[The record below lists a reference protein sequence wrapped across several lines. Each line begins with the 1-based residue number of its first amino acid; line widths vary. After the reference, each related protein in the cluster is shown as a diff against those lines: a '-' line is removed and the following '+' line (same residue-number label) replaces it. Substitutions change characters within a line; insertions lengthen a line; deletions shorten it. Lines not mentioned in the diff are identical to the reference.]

1 MLLDDN
7 RVSKFQ
13 RQIYDWLKELY
24 PSFKIELEKLIPS
37 TNQRIDIYIH
47 QLQLAIECDGSFHD
61 KPTFFFVKTVEQWN
75 DIISRDK
82 LKTNTLSKYGV
93 DLIRIPYNHR
103 LKSSKDLGIL
113 IDEFYASRDSFNFID
128 EDIFI
133 DTHKQKEK
141 EFLKEVNEYSKEKYQ
156 KFKESDDYKENKAQK
171 NQKLKELRQQEYQKN
186 KDTLKQRRQEQY
198 KKFKE
203 RQKDAMS

>member
-37 TNQRIDIYIH
+37 TDQRIDIYIH

-75 DIISRDK
+75 DIIARDK

-93 DLIRIPYNHR
+93 DLIRIPYNHK
-103 LKSSKDLGIL
+103 LKSSKDLGTL
-113 IDEFYASRDSFNFID
+113 IDEFYSSKSSFEFIN

-133 DTHKQKEK
+133 DTRKQKEK
-141 EFLKEVNEYSKEKYQ
+141 EFLKEINEYSKEKYQ
-156 KFKESDDYKENKAQK
+156 KFKESEDYKENKTKK
-171 NQKLKELRQQEYQKN
+171 NQKSKELRQKEYQKN
-186 KDTLKQRRQEQY
+186 KDILKQRRQEQY

-203 RQKDAMS
+203 RQKNEMS

>member
-37 TNQRIDIYIH
+37 TNQRIDIYVH

-61 KPTFFFVKTVEQWN
+61 KPTFFFVKTIEQWN

-82 LKTNTLSKYGV
+82 LKTNTLSKYDV
-93 DLIRIPYNHR
+93 DLIRIPYNHK
-103 LKSSKDLGIL
+103 LKSSTDLGIL
-113 IDEFYASRDSFNFID
+113 IDEFYSSKESFNFID
-128 EDIFI
+128 ESIFI
-133 DTHKQKEK
+133 DTRKQKEK
-141 EFLKEVNEYSKEKYQ
+141 EFLKQVNEYSKEKYQ
-156 KFKESDDYKENKAQK
+156 QFKESDDYKENKTQK

-186 KDTLKQRRQEQY
+186 KDILKQRRQEQY

-203 RQKDAMS
+203 KQKNEMS

>member
-37 TNQRIDIYIH
+37 TNQRIDIYVH
-47 QLQLAIECDGSFHD
+47 QLQLAIECDGSFHT
-61 KPTFFFVKTVEQWN
+61 KPTFFFVKTIEQWN

-82 LKTNTLSKYGV
+82 LKTNTLSKYDV
-93 DLIRIPYNHR
+93 DLIRIPYNHK
-103 LKSSKDLGIL
+103 LKSSTDLGIL
-113 IDEFYASRDSFNFID
+113 IDEFYSSKESFNFID
-128 EDIFI
+128 ESIFI
-133 DTHKQKEK
+133 DTRKQKEN
-141 EFLKEVNEYSKEKYQ
+141 EFLKQVNEYSKEKYQ
-156 KFKESDDYKENKAQK
+156 QFKESNDYKENKTQK

-186 KDTLKQRRQEQY
+186 KDILKQRRQEQY
-198 KKFKE
+198 QKFKE
-203 RQKDAMS
+203 RFKK

>member
-37 TNQRIDIYIH
+37 TNQRIDIYVH

-61 KPTFFFVKTVEQWN
+61 KPTFFFVKTIEQWN

-82 LKTNTLSKYGV
+82 LKTNTLSKYDV
-93 DLIRIPYNHR
+93 DLIRIPYNHK
-103 LKSSKDLGIL
+103 LKSSTDLGIL
-113 IDEFYASRDSFNFID
+113 IDEFYSSKESFNFID
-128 EDIFI
+128 ESIFI
-133 DTHKQKEK
+133 DTRKQKEN
-141 EFLKEVNEYSKEKYQ
+141 EFLKQVNEYSKEKYQ
-156 KFKESDDYKENKAQK
+156 QFKESNDYKENKTQK

-186 KDTLKQRRQEQY
+186 KDILKQRRQEQY
-198 KKFKE
+198 QKFKE
-203 RQKDAMS
+203 KQKNEMS

>member
-61 KPTFFFVKTVEQWN
+61 KPTFFFVKTIEQWN
-75 DIISRDK
+75 DIIVRDK

-93 DLIRIPYNHR
+93 DLIRIPYNHK
-103 LKSSKDLGIL
+103 LKSSNDLGIL
-113 IDEFYASRDSFNFID
+113 IDEFYNSKESFNFID

-133 DTHKQKEK
+133 DARKQKEK

-156 KFKESDDYKENKAQK
+156 KFKESNDYKENKIQK
-171 NQKLKELRQQEYQKN
+171 NQKLKELRQKEYQKN
-186 KDTLKQRRQEQY
+186 KDALKQRRQEQY

-203 RQKDAMS
+203 RQKNEMS

>member
-61 KPTFFFVKTVEQWN
+61 KPTFFFVKTIEQWN

-93 DLIRIPYNHR
+93 DLIRIPYNHK
-103 LKSSKDLGIL
+103 LKSSIDLGTL
-113 IDEFYASRDSFNFID
+113 IDEFYSSRDSFNFID

-133 DTHKQKEK
+133 DTRKQKEK
-141 EFLKEVNEYSKEKYQ
+141 EFLKQVNEYSKEKYQ

-171 NQKLKELRQQEYQKN
+171 NQKLKELKQQEYQKN
-186 KDTLKQRRQEQY
+186 KDILKQRRQEQY

-203 RQKDAMS
+203 RQKNEMS

>member
-61 KPTFFFVKTVEQWN
+61 KPTFFFVKTIEQWN
-75 DIISRDK
+75 DIIVRDK

-93 DLIRIPYNHR
+93 DLIRIPYNHK
-103 LKSSKDLGIL
+103 LKSSQDLGIL
-113 IDEFYASRDSFNFID
+113 IDEFYNSKESFNFID
-128 EDIFI
+128 ESIFV
-133 DTHKQKEK
+133 DARKQKEK

-156 KFKESDDYKENKAQK
+156 KFKESNDYKENKIQK
-171 NQKLKELRQQEYQKN
+171 NQKLKELRQKEYQKN
-186 KDTLKQRRQEQY
+186 KDALKQRRQEQY

-203 RQKDAMS
+203 RQKNEMS

>member
-37 TNQRIDIYIH
+37 TNQRIDIYVH

-61 KPTFFFVKTVEQWN
+61 KPTFFFVKTIEQWN

-82 LKTNTLSKYGV
+82 LKTNTLSKYDV
-93 DLIRIPYNHR
+93 DLIRIPYNHK
-103 LKSSKDLGIL
+103 LKSSTDLGIL
-113 IDEFYASRDSFNFID
+113 IDEFYSSKESFNFID
-128 EDIFI
+128 ESIFI
-133 DTHKQKEK
+133 DTRKQKEN
-141 EFLKEVNEYSKEKYQ
+141 EFLKQVNEYSKEKYQ
-156 KFKESDDYKENKAQK
+156 QFKESNDYKENKTQK

-186 KDTLKQRRQEQY
+186 KDILKQRRQEQY
-198 KKFKE
+198 QKFKE
-203 RQKDAMS
+203 RQKNEMS

>member
-37 TNQRIDIYIH
+37 TNQRIDIYVH

-61 KPTFFFVKTVEQWN
+61 KPTFFFVKTIEQWN

-82 LKTNTLSKYGV
+82 LKTNTLSKYDV
-93 DLIRIPYNHR
+93 DLIRIPYNHK
-103 LKSSKDLGIL
+103 LKSSTDLGIL
-113 IDEFYASRDSFNFID
+113 IDEFYSSKESFNFID
-128 EDIFI
+128 ESIFI
-133 DTHKQKEK
+133 DTRKQKEK
-141 EFLKEVNEYSKEKYQ
+141 EFLKQVNEYSKEKYQ
-156 KFKESDDYKENKAQK
+156 QFKESNDYKENKTQK

-186 KDTLKQRRQEQY
+186 KDILKQRRQEQY

-203 RQKDAMS
+203 KQKNEMS

>member
-37 TNQRIDIYIH
+37 TNQRIDIYVH

-61 KPTFFFVKTVEQWN
+61 KPTFFFVKTIEQWN

-82 LKTNTLSKYGV
+82 LKTNTLSKYDV
-93 DLIRIPYNHR
+93 DLIRIPYNHK
-103 LKSSKDLGIL
+103 LKSSTDLGIL
-113 IDEFYASRDSFNFID
+113 IDEFYSSKESFNFID
-128 EDIFI
+128 ESIFI
-133 DTHKQKEK
+133 DTRKQKEN
-141 EFLKEVNEYSKEKYQ
+141 EFLKQVNEYSKEKYQ
-156 KFKESDDYKENKAQK
+156 QFKESNDYKENKTQK

-186 KDTLKQRRQEQY
+186 KDILKQRRQEQY
-198 KKFKE
+198 QKFKE
-203 RQKDAMS
+203 RLKK

>member
-37 TNQRIDIYIH
+37 TNQRIDIYVH

-61 KPTFFFVKTVEQWN
+61 KPTFFFVKTIEQWN

-82 LKTNTLSKYGV
+82 LKTNTISKYGI
-93 DLIRIPYNHR
+93 DLIRIPYNHK
-103 LKSSKDLGIL
+103 LKSSTDLGIL
-113 IDEFYASRDSFNFID
+113 IDEFYSSKESFNFID
-128 EDIFI
+128 ESIFI
-133 DTHKQKEK
+133 DTRKQKEK
-141 EFLKEVNEYSKEKYQ
+141 EFLKQVNEYSKEKYQ
-156 KFKESDDYKENKAQK
+156 QFKESNDYKENKTQK

-186 KDTLKQRRQEQY
+186 KDILKQRRQEQY

-203 RQKDAMS
+203 KQKNQ

>member
-37 TNQRIDIYIH
+37 TNQRIDIYVH

-61 KPTFFFVKTVEQWN
+61 KPTFFFVKTIEQWN

-82 LKTNTLSKYGV
+82 LKTNTLSKYDV
-93 DLIRIPYNHR
+93 DLIRIPYNHK
-103 LKSSKDLGIL
+103 LKSSTDLGIL
-113 IDEFYASRDSFNFID
+113 IDEFYSSKESFNFID
-128 EDIFI
+128 ESIFI
-133 DTHKQKEK
+133 DTRKQKEN
-141 EFLKEVNEYSKEKYQ
+141 EFLKQVNEYSKEKYQ
-156 KFKESDDYKENKAQK
+156 QFKESDDYKENKTQK

-186 KDTLKQRRQEQY
+186 KDILKQRRQEHY

-203 RQKDAMS
+203 RQKK

>member
-37 TNQRIDIYIH
+37 TNQRIDIYVH

-61 KPTFFFVKTVEQWN
+61 KPTFFFVKTIEQWN

-82 LKTNTLSKYGV
+82 LKTNTISKYGV
-93 DLIRIPYNHR
+93 DLIRIPYNHK
-103 LKSSKDLGIL
+103 LKSSTDLGIL
-113 IDEFYASRDSFNFID
+113 IDEFYSSKESFNFID
-128 EDIFI
+128 ESIFI
-133 DTHKQKEK
+133 DTRKQKEN
-141 EFLKEVNEYSKEKYQ
+141 EFLKQVNEYSKEKYQ
-156 KFKESDDYKENKAQK
+156 QFKESNDYKENKTQK

-186 KDTLKQRRQEQY
+186 KDILKQRRQEQY

-203 RQKDAMS
+203 RQKK

>member
-61 KPTFFFVKTVEQWN
+61 KPTFFFVKTIEQWN
-75 DIISRDK
+75 DIIVRDK

-93 DLIRIPYNHR
+93 DLIRIPYNHK
-103 LKSSKDLGIL
+103 LKSSNDLGIL
-113 IDEFYASRDSFNFID
+113 IDEFYSSKDSFNFID
-128 EDIFI
+128 ESIFV
-133 DTHKQKEK
+133 DARKQKEK

-156 KFKESDDYKENKAQK
+156 KFKESNDYKENKIQK
-171 NQKLKELRQQEYQKN
+171 NQKLKELRQKEYQKN
-186 KDTLKQRRQEQY
+186 KDALKQRRQEQY

-203 RQKDAMS
+203 RQKNEMS

>member
-37 TNQRIDIYIH
+37 TNQRIDIYVH

-61 KPTFFFVKTVEQWN
+61 KPTFFFVKTIEQWN

-82 LKTNTLSKYGV
+82 LKTNTLSKYDV
-93 DLIRIPYNHR
+93 DLIRIPYNHK
-103 LKSSKDLGIL
+103 LKSSTDLGIL
-113 IDEFYASRDSFNFID
+113 IDEFYSSKESFNFID
-128 EDIFI
+128 ESIFI
-133 DTHKQKEK
+133 DTRKQKEK
-141 EFLKEVNEYSKEKYQ
+141 EFLKQVNEYSKEKYQ
-156 KFKESDDYKENKAQK
+156 QFKESNDYKENKTQK

-186 KDTLKQRRQEQY
+186 KDILKQRRQEQY

-203 RQKDAMS
+203 RQKK

>member
-37 TNQRIDIYIH
+37 TNQRIDIYVH

-61 KPTFFFVKTVEQWN
+61 KPTFFFVKTIEQWN

-82 LKTNTLSKYGV
+82 LKTNTLSKYDV
-93 DLIRIPYNHR
+93 DLIRIPYNHK
-103 LKSSKDLGIL
+103 LKSSTDLGIL
-113 IDEFYASRDSFNFID
+113 IDEFYSSKESFNFID
-128 EDIFI
+128 ESIFI
-133 DTHKQKEK
+133 DTRKQKEN
-141 EFLKEVNEYSKEKYQ
+141 EFLKQVNEYSKEKYQ
-156 KFKESDDYKENKAQK
+156 QFKESNDYKENKTQK

-186 KDTLKQRRQEQY
+186 KDILKQRRQEQY

-203 RQKDAMS
+203 KQKNEMS

>member
-37 TNQRIDIYIH
+37 TNQRIDIYVH

-61 KPTFFFVKTVEQWN
+61 KPTFFFVKTIEQWN

-82 LKTNTLSKYGV
+82 LKTNTLSKYDV
-93 DLIRIPYNHR
+93 DLIRIPYNHK
-103 LKSSKDLGIL
+103 LKSSTDLGIL
-113 IDEFYASRDSFNFID
+113 IDEFYSSKESFNFID
-128 EDIFI
+128 ESIFI
-133 DTHKQKEK
+133 DTRKQKEK
-141 EFLKEVNEYSKEKYQ
+141 EFLKQVNEYSKEKYQ
-156 KFKESDDYKENKAQK
+156 QFKESNDYKENKTQK

-186 KDTLKQRRQEQY
+186 KDILKQRRQEQY
-198 KKFKE
+198 QKFKE
-203 RQKDAMS
+203 RFKK

>member
-37 TNQRIDIYIH
+37 TNQRIDIYVH

-61 KPTFFFVKTVEQWN
+61 KPTFFFVKTIEQWN

-82 LKTNTLSKYGV
+82 LKTNTISKYGV
-93 DLIRIPYNHR
+93 DLIRIPYNHK
-103 LKSSKDLGIL
+103 LKSSTDLGIL
-113 IDEFYASRDSFNFID
+113 IDEFYSSKESFNFID
-128 EDIFI
+128 ESIFI
-133 DTHKQKEK
+133 DTRKQKEK
-141 EFLKEVNEYSKEKYQ
+141 EFLKQVNEYSKEKYQ
-156 KFKESDDYKENKAQK
+156 QFKESNDYKENKTQK

-186 KDTLKQRRQEQY
+186 KDILKQRRQEQY

-203 RQKDAMS
+203 KREK

>member
-37 TNQRIDIYIH
+37 TNQRIDIYVH

-61 KPTFFFVKTVEQWN
+61 KPTFFFVKTIEQWN

-82 LKTNTLSKYGV
+82 LKTNTLSKYDV
-93 DLIRIPYNHR
+93 DLIRIPYNHK
-103 LKSSKDLGIL
+103 LKSSTDLGIL
-113 IDEFYASRDSFNFID
+113 IDEFYSSKESFNFID
-128 EDIFI
+128 ESIFI
-133 DTHKQKEK
+133 DTRKQKEN
-141 EFLKEVNEYSKEKYQ
+141 EFLKQVNEYSKEKYQ
-156 KFKESDDYKENKAQK
+156 QFKESNDYKENKTQK

-186 KDTLKQRRQEQY
+186 KDILKQRRQEQY

-203 RQKDAMS
+203 RQKNEMS

>member
-37 TNQRIDIYIH
+37 TNQRIDIYVH

-61 KPTFFFVKTVEQWN
+61 KPTFFFVKTIEQWN

-82 LKTNTLSKYGV
+82 LKTNTLSKYDV
-93 DLIRIPYNHR
+93 DLIRIPYNHK
-103 LKSSKDLGIL
+103 LKSSTDLGIL
-113 IDEFYASRDSFNFID
+113 IDEFYSSKESFNFID
-128 EDIFI
+128 ESIFI
-133 DTHKQKEK
+133 DTRKQKEK
-141 EFLKEVNEYSKEKYQ
+141 EFLKQVNEYSKEKYQ
-156 KFKESDDYKENKAQK
+156 QFKESDDYKENKTQK

-186 KDTLKQRRQEQY
+186 KDILKQRRQEQY

-203 RQKDAMS
+203 KEKNEMS

>member
-37 TNQRIDIYIH
+37 TNQRIDIYVH

-61 KPTFFFVKTVEQWN
+61 KPTFFFVKTIEQWN

-82 LKTNTLSKYGV
+82 LKTNTISKYGV
-93 DLIRIPYNHR
+93 DLIRIPYNHK
-103 LKSSKDLGIL
+103 LKSSTDLGIL
-113 IDEFYASRDSFNFID
+113 IDEFYSSKGSFNFID
-128 EDIFI
+128 ESIFI
-133 DTHKQKEK
+133 DTRKQKEK
-141 EFLKEVNEYSKEKYQ
+141 EFLKQVNEYSKEKYQ
-156 KFKESDDYKENKAQK
+156 QFKESNDYKENKTQK

-186 KDTLKQRRQEQY
+186 KDILKQRRQEQY
-198 KKFKE
+198 QKFKE
-203 RQKDAMS
+203 RLKNEMS

>member
-1 MLLDDN
+1 MLSDD

>member
-7 RVSKFQ
+7 SVSKFQ

-37 TNQRIDIYIH
+37 TNQRIDIYVH

-61 KPTFFFVKTVEQWN
+61 KPTFFFVKTIEQWN

-82 LKTNTLSKYGV
+82 LKTNTLSKYDV
-93 DLIRIPYNHR
+93 DLIRIPYNHK
-103 LKSSKDLGIL
+103 LKSSTDLGIL
-113 IDEFYASRDSFNFID
+113 IDEFYSSKESFNFID
-128 EDIFI
+128 ESIFI
-133 DTHKQKEK
+133 DTRKQKEN
-141 EFLKEVNEYSKEKYQ
+141 EFLKQVNEYSKEKYQ
-156 KFKESDDYKENKAQK
+156 QFKESNDYKENKTQK

-186 KDTLKQRRQEQY
+186 KDILKQRRQEQY
-198 KKFKE
+198 QKFKE
-203 RQKDAMS
+203 KQKNEMS

>member
-37 TNQRIDIYIH
+37 TNQRIDIYVH

-61 KPTFFFVKTVEQWN
+61 KPTFFFVKTIEQWN

-82 LKTNTLSKYGV
+82 LKTNTLSKYDV
-93 DLIRIPYNHR
+93 DLIRIPYNHK
-103 LKSSKDLGIL
+103 LKSSTDLGIL
-113 IDEFYASRDSFNFID
+113 IDEFYSSKESFNFID
-128 EDIFI
+128 ESIFI
-133 DTHKQKEK
+133 DTRKQKEK
-141 EFLKEVNEYSKEKYQ
+141 EFLKQVNEYSKEKYQ
-156 KFKESDDYKENKAQK
+156 QFKESDDYKENKTQK

-186 KDTLKQRRQEQY
+186 KDILKQRRQEQY

-203 RQKDAMS
+203 SQKNEMS

>member
-37 TNQRIDIYIH
+37 TNQRIDIYVH

-61 KPTFFFVKTVEQWN
+61 KPTFFFVKTIEQWN

-82 LKTNTLSKYGV
+82 LKTNTLSKYDV
-93 DLIRIPYNHR
+93 DLIRIPYNHK
-103 LKSSKDLGIL
+103 LKSSTDLGIL
-113 IDEFYASRDSFNFID
+113 IDEFYSSKESFNFID
-128 EDIFI
+128 ESIFI
-133 DTHKQKEK
+133 DTRKQKEN
-141 EFLKEVNEYSKEKYQ
+141 EFLKQVNEYSKEKYQ
-156 KFKESDDYKENKAQK
+156 QFKESNDYKENKTQK

-186 KDTLKQRRQEQY
+186 KDILKQRRQEQY

-203 RQKDAMS
+203 SQKNEMS

>member
-37 TNQRIDIYIH
+37 TNQRIDIYIR

-61 KPTFFFVKTVEQWN
+61 KPTFFFVKTIEQWN
-75 DIISRDK
+75 DIIVRDK

-93 DLIRIPYNHR
+93 DLIRIPYNHK
-103 LKSSKDLGIL
+103 LKSSNDLGIL
-113 IDEFYASRDSFNFID
+113 IDKFYSSKDSFNFID
-128 EDIFI
+128 ESIFV
-133 DTHKQKEK
+133 DARKQKEK

-156 KFKESDDYKENKAQK
+156 KFKESNDYKENKIQK
-171 NQKLKELRQQEYQKN
+171 NQKLKELRQKEYQKN
-186 KDTLKQRRQEQY
+186 KDALKQRRQEQY

>member
-37 TNQRIDIYIH
+37 TNQRIDIYVH

-61 KPTFFFVKTVEQWN
+61 KPTFFFVKTIEQWN

-82 LKTNTLSKYGV
+82 LKTNTLSKYDV
-93 DLIRIPYNHR
+93 DLIRIPYNHK
-103 LKSSKDLGIL
+103 LKSSTDLGIL
-113 IDEFYASRDSFNFID
+113 IDEFYSSKESFNFID
-128 EDIFI
+128 ESIFI
-133 DTHKQKEK
+133 DTRKQKEN
-141 EFLKEVNEYSKEKYQ
+141 EFLKQVNEYSKEKYQ
-156 KFKESDDYKENKAQK
+156 QFKESNDYKENKTQK

-186 KDTLKQRRQEQY
+186 KDILKQRRQEQY

-203 RQKDAMS
+203 RQKK

>member
-47 QLQLAIECDGSFHD
+47 QLQLAIECDGTFHD
-61 KPTFFFVKTVEQWN
+61 KPSFFFVKTIEQWK
-75 DIISRDK
+75 DIIARDK
-82 LKTNTLSKYGV
+82 LKNSTLSKYDV
-93 DLIRIPYNHR
+93 DLIRIPYNHKM
-103 LKSSKDLGIL
+103 KSSQDLGIL
-113 IDEFYASRDSFNFID
+113 IDEFYSSKESFNFID
-128 EDIFI
+128 EDIFT
-133 DTHKQKEK
+133 DKFKEKEK
-141 EFLKEVNEYSKEKYQ
+141 EFFKEFNQYSKEKYQ
-156 KFKESDDYKENKAQK
+156 RFKESDEYKENKIQK
-171 NQKLKELRQQEYQKN
+171 NQKLKELRQEQYQKN
-186 KDTLKQRRQEQY
+186 KDTLKQKRQEQY

-203 RQKDAMS
+203 RQKNEMS

>member
-61 KPTFFFVKTVEQWN
+61 KPTFFFVKTIEQWN
-75 DIISRDK
+75 DIIVRDK

-93 DLIRIPYNHR
+93 DLIRIPYNHK
-103 LKSSKDLGIL
+103 LKSSNDLGIL
-113 IDEFYASRDSFNFID
+113 IDEFYSSKDSFNFID
-128 EDIFI
+128 ESIFV
-133 DTHKQKEK
+133 DARKQKEK

-156 KFKESDDYKENKAQK
+156 KFKESNDYKENKIQK
-171 NQKLKELRQQEYQKN
+171 NQKLKELRQKEYQKN
-186 KDTLKQRRQEQY
+186 KDALKQRRQEQY